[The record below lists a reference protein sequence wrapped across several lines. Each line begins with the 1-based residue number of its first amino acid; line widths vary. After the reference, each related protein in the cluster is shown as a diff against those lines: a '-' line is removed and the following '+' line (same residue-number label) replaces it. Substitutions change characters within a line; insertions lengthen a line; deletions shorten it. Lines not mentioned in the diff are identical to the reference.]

1 MNKENINIDKYIEQ
15 LIQKGEKVDP
25 SAGFTQ
31 NVMAQ
36 ILKDPAV
43 KFNFSVIKDDKESKI
58 WLFISIVAMF
68 VGYFLFFFFKNGFNF
83 ERSIDSI
90 SSALY
95 FQSLSDLFS
104 QIYYEL
110 SFSPYVFIGLA
121 GVLLLVLIDKTLVKL
136 FHSI

>member
-1 MNKENINIDKYIEQ
+1 MNKKNINIDKYTER
-15 LIQKGEKVDP
+15 LIKKGEKVDP

-36 ILKDPAV
+36 IVKDPAV
-43 KFNFSVIKDDKESKI
+43 KLNFSVAKDDKESKI
-58 WLFISIVAMF
+58 WLFISIATMF
-68 VGYFLFFFFKNGFNF
+68 VGYFLFFFFKNGFNL
-83 ERSIDSI
+83 ERSVDSL

>member
-1 MNKENINIDKYIEQ
+1 MNKKNSNIDKYTDR
-15 LIQKGEKVDP
+15 LIKQGGKVEP
-25 SAGFTQ
+25 SADFTQ
-31 NVMAQ
+31 KVMSQ
-36 ILKDPAV
+36 IVKDPAV
-43 KFNFSVIKDDKESKI
+43 KFNFSIIKDDKESRI
-58 WLFISIVAMF
+58 WLFISIASMF
-68 VGYFLFFFFKNGFNF
+68 VGYFLFFFFKNGFNL
-83 ERSIDSI
+83 EKSVDSF

-121 GVLLLVLIDKTLVKL
+121 GVLLLVLIDKTLIKL